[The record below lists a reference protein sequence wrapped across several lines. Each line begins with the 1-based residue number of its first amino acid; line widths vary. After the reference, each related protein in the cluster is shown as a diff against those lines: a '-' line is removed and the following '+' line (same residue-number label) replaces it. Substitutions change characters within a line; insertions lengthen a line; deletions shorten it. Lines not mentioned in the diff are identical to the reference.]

1 MMPTLDRSSPLPL
14 YHQLEVALRSSIEQG
29 ALLPNHPIPSEPELM
44 RSYGVSRATVRQ
56 ALGNLVSAGLLY
68 REHGRGTFVCEP
80 RLRQRQLGT
89 LVSLT
94 EELRRAGK
102 QPGGSL
108 LAHELVRGSAEIRHL
123 LQLAEEEQVLRLERV
138 RSADAKPIAFEV
150 DSLPYPQ
157 STSVYRRVQE
167 LAAGSSL
174 YQLMASE
181 GLRPFLA
188 EQAISGGGAR
198 ARESELLCIPEG
210 ESGLRLDCT
219 AYDERGMPL
228 VHSELFFPAT
238 RYAFHLTL
246 GVAQ

>member
-1 MMPTLDRSSPLPL
+1 
-14 YHQLEVALRSSIEQG
+14 
-29 ALLPNHPIPSEPELM
+29 M

-80 RLRQRQLGT
+80 RLRRRQLST

-108 LAHELVRGSAEIRHL
+108 LAHELVRGTAEIRRL

-138 RSADAKPIAFEV
+138 RSADADPIAFEV

-167 LAAGSSL
+167 IAAGSSL

-188 EQAISGGGAR
+188 EQAISGGGAH
-198 ARESELLCIPEG
+198 ARESELLRIPEG
-210 ESGLRLDCT
+210 EPGLRLACT

-228 VHSELFFPAT
+228 VHSELFFSAT

>member
-1 MMPTLDRSSPLPL
+1 MPTLDRSSPLPL
-14 YHQLEVALRSSIEQG
+14 YYQLEVALRSAIEQG
-29 ALLPNHPIPSEPELM
+29 ALRPNHPIPSEPELM

-80 RLRQRQLGT
+80 RLRQRRVST
-89 LVSLT
+89 LASLT

-108 LAHELVRGSAEIRHL
+108 LAHELLRGTAEIRRL
-123 LQLAEEEQVLRLERV
+123 LQLAEEDQVLRLERV
-138 RSADAKPIAFEV
+138 RCADSEPIAFEM
-150 DSLPYPQ
+150 DSLPYPH
-157 STSVYRRVQE
+157 SSSVYRCVQE
-167 LAAGSSL
+167 LAPGSSL

-198 ARESELLCIPEG
+198 ARESELLRIPEG
-210 ESGLRLDCT
+210 EPGLRLACP

-238 RYAFHLTL
+238 RNAFHLTL